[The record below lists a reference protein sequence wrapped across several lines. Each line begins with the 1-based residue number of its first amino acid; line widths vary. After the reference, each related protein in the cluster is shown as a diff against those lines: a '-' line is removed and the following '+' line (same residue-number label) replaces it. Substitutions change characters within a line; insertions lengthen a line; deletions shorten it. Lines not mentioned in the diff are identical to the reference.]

1 MAASAALRAQDR
13 VSGPG
18 ENTTRL
24 GDIGDRAGRLGVEI
38 ADVSGLVSDLS
49 ALAEQQ
55 SRQAASVVSAAREM
69 AQTSAQLSQTMTVS
83 RNAAADTRQVLDQSA
98 AAVSA
103 VVERTTATMTALSDG
118 ALTFRATLDGVSG
131 TVKNV
136 QAASAA
142 IGQIARETKLL
153 ALNASVEAARAGEA
167 GRGFAI
173 IANAVKSLADQ
184 IHEFSSQTTSHLGT
198 LTQALADLGVRA
210 QGNAEAAQAA
220 IADSSA
226 AAEAT
231 ATLNRL
237 VGAVDVL
244 VNDIAAMSQPVERN
258 MANFEVMQDEL
269 NALVEGTETCRGH
282 LKQAEARTQSILG
295 ISEDF
300 MLFLVQSGV
309 ETADTPFIELAQ
321 SKAAEISELFTQA
334 VARGEISVADL
345 FDEAYREVPG
355 SDPKQVLTRF
365 TAFTDKYLPD
375 IQEPV
380 LTFDKRVA
388 FCAAVDR
395 NGYLPTHNRV
405 YSHKQGKDPVWNAA
419 NCRNRRIFADRTGL
433 SAGRSTKPFLL
444 QTYRRDMGGG
454 QFALMKDC
462 SAPIF
467 VNGRHW
473 GGLRVAFKV

>member
-1 MAASAALRAQDR
+1 MPASAVLRAT
-13 VSGPG
+13 GPG
-18 ENTTRL
+18 DNTSRL
-24 GDIGDRAGRLGVEI
+24 SDIGDRAGRLGVEI

-55 SRQAASVVSAAREM
+55 SRQAATVVGAAREM
-69 AQTSAQLSQTMTVS
+69 AQTTAQLSQTMGVT
-83 RNAAADTRQVLDQSA
+83 RNAAAETREVLNQSA
-98 AAVSA
+98 TAVSA
-103 VVERTTATMTALSDG
+103 VVKRTTTTMTALSDG
-118 ALTFRATLDGVSG
+118 ALSFQSTLDGVSG

-184 IHEFSSQTTSHLGT
+184 IHEFSGQTTMHLGT
-198 LTQALADLGVRA
+198 LTEALAGLSA
-210 QGNAEAAQAA
+210 QARGNAEAAQTA

-231 ATLNRL
+231 DTLNRL
-237 VGAVDVL
+237 VGSVDAL
-244 VNDIAAMSQPVERN
+244 VTDIDAMGQPVERN
-258 MANFEVMQDEL
+258 IASFETMQDEL

-282 LKQAEARTQSILG
+282 LRSAETRTQSILG

-321 SKAAEISELFTQA
+321 AKAEEISNLFTQA
-334 VARGEISVADL
+334 VARGEIGMADL

-365 TAFTDKYLPD
+365 TAFTDKHLPAL
-375 IQEPV
+375 QEPV
-380 LTFDKRVA
+380 LGFDKRIA

-405 YSHKQGKDPVWNAA
+405 YSHRQGRDPVWNAA
-419 NCRNRRIFADRTGL
+419 NCRNRRIFNDRTGL
-433 SAGRSTKPFLL
+433 GAGRSTKPFLL

-467 VNGRHW
+467 VDGRHW
-473 GGLRVAFKV
+473 GGVRIAFKV